1 MSLELEQY
9 HKSGQALELMLNE
22 LRLKAEGLRKEL
34 NVQVSISRSISR
46 SIGIRLTEVQGS
58 EVRVSLPSLCHGVCL
73 SVMVILARMD
83 LGLLSYPIEWCIIF
97 LDSSDL
103 LLIICH
109 LSYSVISLIS
119 HNQYPIY

>member
-58 EVRVSLPSLCHGVCL
+58 EGLSAISMPRCMSVCHG
-73 SVMVILARMD
+73 
-83 LGLLSYPIEWCIIF
+83 YP
-97 LDSSDL
+97 S
-103 LLIICH
+103 
-109 LSYSVISLIS
+109 
-119 HNQYPIY
+119 